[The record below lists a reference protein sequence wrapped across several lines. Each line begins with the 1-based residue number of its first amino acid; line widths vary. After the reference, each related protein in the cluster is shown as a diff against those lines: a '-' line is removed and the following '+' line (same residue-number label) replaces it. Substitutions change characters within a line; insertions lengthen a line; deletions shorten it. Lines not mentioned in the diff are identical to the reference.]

1 MRVTGGGGDEII
13 SEGVKSSEITGGS
26 FQPSH
31 QATSGVTEGGGDE
44 MLLGREKSETTDGSF
59 QPSHQATSGVA
70 GGGGEYTEA

>member
-31 QATSGVTEGGGDE
+31 QATSGV
-44 MLLGREKSETTDGSF
+44 
-59 QPSHQATSGVA
+59 A

>member
-31 QATSGVTEGGGDE
+31 QATSGVTGEGGE
-44 MLLGREKSETTDGSF
+44 VIST
-59 QPSHQATSGVA
+59 QGVA
-70 GGGGEYTEA
+70 VEIGVDITSAPPRSTM

>member
-44 MLLGREKSETTDGSF
+44 MLLGREK
-59 QPSHQATSGVA
+59 
-70 GGGGEYTEA
+70 